1 MDSSPHCWPLASLIE
16 ERKTTTLE
24 EPFPNVHK
32 RITPAS
38 RCFFVA
44 FRPAQCQTFRY
55 ALHTRLPLAFF
66 WPPFDLAPLPKTLL
80 HRPCRPCLGAF
91 GLVEQFQSI
100 QFSIPTISRSSTAS
114 RIVEPQQR
122 QPATIHCASAGY
134 SAKANDPRDP
144 IPTANFVKIT
154 ICLFHFNLPKLRNSR
169 KNGQDVKLLGSSLLT
184 FSKRKT
190 QFRIDVG
197 FRSFLSRCAFEHG

>member
-1 MDSSPHCWPLASLIE
+1 MSTNELLRRRS
-16 ERKTTTLE
+16 
-24 EPFPNVHK
+24 V
-32 RITPAS
+32 
-38 RCFFVA
+38 FFVA

-55 ALHTRLPLAFF
+55 AFHTRLPPAFF

-134 SAKANDPRDP
+134 SAKANDPRAP
-144 IPTANFVKIT
+144 IPTANFPARMGRWNQRRRYP
-154 ICLFHFNLPKLRNSR
+154 NLAH
-169 KNGQDVKLLGSSLLT
+169 
-184 FSKRKT
+184 SKQTTSQNPPAR
-190 QFRIDVG
+190 
-197 FRSFLSRCAFEHG
+197 H